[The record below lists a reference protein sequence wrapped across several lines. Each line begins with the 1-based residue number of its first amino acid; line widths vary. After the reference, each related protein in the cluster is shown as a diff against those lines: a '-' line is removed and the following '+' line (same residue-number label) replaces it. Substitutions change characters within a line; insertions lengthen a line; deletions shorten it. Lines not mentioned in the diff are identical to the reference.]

1 MVADTIQTNIAVFL
15 YTVFLF
21 SCSETVII
29 QESDLIDGVTVQQF
43 IRDSQYTGIIEIYY
57 PNNQLKSLREYSGGK
72 KYGKHKGWWE
82 NGNQQYEYY
91 FDNDQNIGKHI
102 FRFNVISRDIP
113 ESTFHSNIFFQGKA
127 DRAIGYAPYMLSANK
142 LEMGGIEWMYNYK
155 SYYIR
160 LFYSEVASLEQF
172 HNDFNLLQKYEINP
186 DCYLIHNC

>member
-72 KYGKHKGWWE
+72 KYGKHQGWWE

-102 FRFNVISRDIP
+102 QW
-113 ESTFHSNIFFQGKA
+113 HSNGEVFIVKNFENGVEAGEQKAWDQNGNLMYKYIYHEGRKYGIQGSIVCNGMNELA
-127 DRAIGYAPYMLSANK
+127 DTK
-142 LEMGGIEWMYNYK
+142 
-155 SYYIR
+155 
-160 LFYSEVASLEQF
+160 
-172 HNDFNLLQKYEINP
+172 
-186 DCYLIHNC
+186 

>member
-1 MVADTIQTNIAVFL
+1 MVADSIQTNIGVFL

-102 FRFNVISRDIP
+102 KWNSNGEVFIVKNFENGV
-113 ESTFHSNIFFQGKA
+113 ESGEQKAWDQNGNLMYKYIYHEGRKYGIQGSIICNGMNELA
-127 DRAIGYAPYMLSANK
+127 DTK
-142 LEMGGIEWMYNYK
+142 
-155 SYYIR
+155 
-160 LFYSEVASLEQF
+160 
-172 HNDFNLLQKYEINP
+172 
-186 DCYLIHNC
+186 

>member
-102 FRFNVISRDIP
+102 QW
-113 ESTFHSNIFFQGKA
+113 HSNGEVFIVKNFENGVESGEQKA
-127 DRAIGYAPYMLSANK
+127 WDQNGNL
-142 LEMGGIEWMYNYK
+142 MYK
-155 SYYIR
+155 YI
-160 LFYSEVASLEQF
+160 LF
-172 HNDFNLLQKYEINP
+172 
-186 DCYLIHNC
+186 

>member
-102 FRFNVISRDIP
+102 QW
-113 ESTFHSNIFFQGKA
+113 HSNGKVFIVKNFEN
-127 DRAIGYAPYMLSANK
+127 RVELTLIN
-142 LEMGGIEWMYNYK
+142 I
-155 SYYIR
+155 
-160 LFYSEVASLEQF
+160 SEPTRPER
-172 HNDFNLLQKYEINP
+172 I
-186 DCYLIHNC
+186 

>member
-57 PNNQLKSLREYSGGK
+57 PNNQLKSFRENSGGK

-91 FDNDQNIGKHI
+91 FDNDQNIGKH
-102 FRFNVISRDIP
+102 
-113 ESTFHSNIFFQGKA
+113 
-127 DRAIGYAPYMLSANK
+127 LS
-142 LEMGGIEWMYNYK
+142 
-155 SYYIR
+155 
-160 LFYSEVASLEQF
+160 
-172 HNDFNLLQKYEINP
+172 
-186 DCYLIHNC
+186 LIHI